1 MPYRGLILNAIS
13 SLDFHLHCLLLDEHD
28 DRKII
33 KVDPLRGL
41 LNEIKRPQ

>member
-1 MPYRGLILNAIS
+1 MPYRGFILNAIPD
-13 SLDFHLHCLLLDEHD
+13 LDSHLHRLLLDEHD

-33 KVDPLRGL
+33 KVDTLRGL